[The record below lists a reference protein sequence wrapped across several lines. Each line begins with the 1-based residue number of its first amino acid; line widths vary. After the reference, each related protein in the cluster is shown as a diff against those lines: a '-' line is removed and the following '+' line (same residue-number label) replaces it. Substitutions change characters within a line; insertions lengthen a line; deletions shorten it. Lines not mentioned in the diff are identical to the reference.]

1 MNEPFWKKLFAPGGF
16 EWAFR
21 MRKGDAGEFFSQ
33 QDGSGELLRARRR
46 SLDAY
51 PERHVATMPGSA
63 ALIDGVWDVALGL
76 GQVENSANGS
86 RDLAALSR
94 LWEADLLVMDQET
107 KKVAATAV
115 CFPSSWDPAGAVGKI
130 LDEVHGVVPRL
141 NPQIGTMID
150 RFLEKLSPGK
160 SYCRENWS
168 FTRTA
173 DLDYHPEV
181 GRRRLDDSVTLD
193 ELFLRVEHQLF
204 TGIPGGVLMGI
215 RIEVCPLVDL
225 ATVPGV
231 WRLTAEKIRTMPE
244 DVARYKSMDAAIEG
258 MLREMEAFQPTGG
271 E

>member
-1 MNEPFWKKLFAPGGF
+1 M
-16 EWAFR
+16 
-21 MRKGDAGEFFSQ
+21 
-33 QDGSGELLRARRR
+33 
-46 SLDAY
+46 
-51 PERHVATMPGSA
+51 
-63 ALIDGVWDVALGL
+63 
-76 GQVENSANGS
+76 
-86 RDLAALSR
+86 
-94 LWEADLLVMDQET
+94 LVMDQET
-107 KKVAATAV
+107 KKVAAAAV